1 MIQEYLFILCIAGA
15 IGALGYYVARVLVY
29 REGDKIRER
38 LSSGPINSQSPLDAH
53 ARSLSHAHAAP
64 NGGRTTKD
72 LLKRLG
78 SAAAKPFMPEDRA
91 KVSAI
96 RKKLCMAGIYSPG
109 AIRLITGMK
118 LIGLLIGTVGGYFL
132 GNMLGNFLLGFS
144 IGGLWGYLA
153 PTFWLNGQI
162 RKQQKSIEHGLPDAL
177 DLMCVCIEAGLAID
191 AAMQRVGVELNLV
204 HPRLSRELDITHMET
219 RVGLSRAEALR
230 NLGARTGNAS
240 LQSFAAM
247 LIQAERFGTSIASA
261 LRIHGESIR
270 QQRQFKA
277 EELAAK
283 ASVKLSFPLV
293 LFIFPATFIIL
304 AGPTVIQLMR
314 SSLFKG

>member
-1 MIQEYLFILCIAGA
+1 MVQEYLFIFSIAGA
-15 IGALGYYVARVLVY
+15 VAALGFYLARVLVF

-38 LSSGPINSQSPLDAH
+38 LTNQSPSEILALRSTRSSGH
-53 ARSLSHAHAAP
+53 
-64 NGGRTTKD
+64 GTKATRD
-72 LLKRLG
+72 LLRRLG
-78 SAAAKPFMPEDRA
+78 SAAAKPFMPEDRE
-91 KVSAI
+91 KVSAL
-96 RKKLCMAGIYSPG
+96 RKKLSMAGIYAPG
-109 AIRLITGMK
+109 AIRFMTGMK

-132 GNMLGNFLLGFS
+132 GSSLDNVMLGLSL
-144 IGGLWGYLA
+144 GGLFGYVG
-153 PTFWLNGQI
+153 PSFWLNGRI
-162 RKQQKSIEHGLPDAL
+162 RKQQKAIDHGLPDAL

-191 AAMQRVGVELNLV
+191 AAMQRVGVELNLA

-230 NLGARTGNAS
+230 NLGARTGNSS

-247 LIQAERFGTSIASA
+247 LIQAERFGTSIAGA
-261 LRIHGESIR
+261 LKIHGESIR

>member
-1 MIQEYLFILCIAGA
+1 MIEEWLFILCIAGA
-15 IGALGYYVARVLVY
+15 IGALGFYVSRLFVSRDDEKL
-29 REGDKIRER
+29 RER
-38 LSSGPINSQSPLDAH
+38 LFTRSVGARPPESDA
-53 ARSLSHAHAAP
+53 ARKPGHGASNFFH
-64 NGGRTTKD
+64 RI
-72 LLKRLG
+72 G
-78 SAAAKPFMPEDRA
+78 SAAAKPFMPDTRE

-96 RKKLCMAGIYSPG
+96 RKKLSQAGIYSPG
-109 AIRLITGMK
+109 AIRMVTGAK
-118 LIGLLIGTVGGYFL
+118 LIGLVGGVVGGYFL
-132 GNMLGNFLLGFS
+132 GLGMENALLGIS
-144 IGGLWGYLA
+144 LGGLSGYLA
-153 PTFWLNGQI
+153 PRFWLNGRI
-162 RKQQKSIEHGLPDAL
+162 RKQQKLLEYALPDAL
-177 DLMCVCIEAGLAID
+177 DLMCVCIEAGLAMD
-191 AAMQRVGVELNLV
+191 AAMQRVGIELALA

-247 LIQAERFGTSIASA
+247 LIQAERFGTSIAGA
-261 LRIHGESIR
+261 LKIHGESIR

-283 ASVKLSFPLV
+283 ASVKMSFPLV